1 MRIARETGRWP
12 VRTVTDSWVYLL
24 ADGEDVAD
32 DSDALGKMSVEKR
45 TVLTEA
51 LIEAFTSADDTHEM
65 NLAIKG
71 AFTPGEEGE

>member
-1 MRIARETGRWP
+1 MKTW
-12 VRTVTDSWVYLL
+12 
-24 ADGEDVAD
+24 AD